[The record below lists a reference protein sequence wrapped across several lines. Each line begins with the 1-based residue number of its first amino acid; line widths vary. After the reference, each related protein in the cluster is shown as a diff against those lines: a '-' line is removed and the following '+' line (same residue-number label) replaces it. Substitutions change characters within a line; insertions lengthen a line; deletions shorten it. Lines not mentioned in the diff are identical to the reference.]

1 MRALCSQKTKV
12 HGALS
17 GAKAINEQ
25 SRLMT
30 SSSKVT
36 DQAKRKQVQSSSN
49 KARSFSQ
56 NSSADMASKR
66 ITIILLIA
74 TWRRYRVA
82 RLMYEG
88 VERLQKF
95 CLSANV
101 ELVPVVIFSEKHHE
115 LEAAARG
122 WEAVYAEN
130 TQLGLKM
137 NEGYRYLKA
146 RGGFDFVMQLGA
158 DDLMTNE
165 GMAKCVTLMRKGCE
179 LAGFTRLYVCKFST
193 KQVRTAAAGV
203 TPFGAGR
210 WMSARVFLEAGTR
223 VLVKLDREEDE
234 GLRKVYGDEVW
245 MPVRRA
251 EAQKRR
257 ARRIKEGLWTDEQ
270 QRGLDGD
277 SMERIMDTGVSMT
290 IMDGY
295 HIIDIKDEM
304 SLNAFRLFEQG
315 GEEVAFVSLL
325 SRFPELRMI

>member
-1 MRALCSQKTKV
+1 MSD
-12 HGALS
+12 
-17 GAKAINEQ
+17 
-25 SRLMT
+25 
-30 SSSKVT
+30 SSE
-36 DQAKRKQVQSSSN
+36 N
-49 KARSFSQ
+49 
-56 NSSADMASKR
+56 MASKR

-101 ELVPVVIFSEKHHE
+101 DLVPVVIFSEKHHE

-122 WEAVYAEN
+122 WESVYADN
-130 TQLGLKM
+130 TKLGLKM
-137 NEGYRYLKA
+137 NEGYRYIKQ

-158 DDLMTNE
+158 DDLMTNA
-165 GMAKCVTLMRKGCE
+165 GMAKCIGLMRKGCE
-179 LAGFTRLYVCKFST
+179 LAGFTQLYVCKWAT
-193 KQVRTAAAGV
+193 KQVRTAAAGL

-245 MPVRRA
+245 MPVYRA
-251 EAQKRR
+251 ESQKRDTV
-257 ARRIKEGLWTDEQ
+257 RIKEGLWTDDKQ
-270 QRGLDGD
+270 CGLDGD
-277 SMERIMDTGVSMT
+277 SMERIMDIGIEMT
-290 IMDGY
+290 LMHGY

-304 SLNAFRLFEQG
+304 SLNAFRLFEASGQ
-315 GEEVAFVSLL
+315 EVPFVSLL
-325 SRFPELRMI
+325 SEFPELKMI